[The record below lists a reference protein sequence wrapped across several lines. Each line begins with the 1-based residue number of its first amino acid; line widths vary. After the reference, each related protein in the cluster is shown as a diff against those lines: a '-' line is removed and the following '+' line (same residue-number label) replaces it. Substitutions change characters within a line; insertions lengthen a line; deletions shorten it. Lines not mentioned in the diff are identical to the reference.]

1 MSYRSYV
8 VYRID
13 CDVEF
18 CGDRITATSRPQLAE
33 FRKEWGWVEV
43 GDPNVR
49 SCRHYCPCHDAPPRT
64 EAVAQVEAFIS
75 DTAKRGASWSAEEL
89 VEHLALNGVLP
100 NEYPSEHG

>member
-1 MSYRSYV
+1 MTV
-8 VYRID
+8 NDPGALVARIL
-13 CDVEF
+13 ERP
-18 CGDRITATSRPQLAE
+18 DRQLLPWPEASQDLALLA
-33 FRKEWGWVEV
+33 FMIDGQRGWLRK
-43 GDPNVR
+43 
-49 SCRHYCPCHDAPPRT
+49 T